1 MQIDAPLI
9 MTKVRPARP
18 GEDPAI
24 ARFLSAHAE
33 TTMFMRAGLARFG
46 LAGSDH
52 PHANTFWVEERAGEI
67 TGVFSRSNA
76 GFVNACGQGAGF
88 WQGFHDMLQGQSV
101 SGVNGAAD
109 IAEAMRIT
117 LGLENAA
124 YDLNRVEPLYRL
136 SLDKMVDPDP
146 TGSNAVKIRP
156 PTKEDTETLTTW
168 FRAYHVEALG
178 AQDDDALTKII
189 TARVDQTIA
198 TGNVRLMIENGVPV
212 AMTAFNAQLPDMVQ
226 IGGVYTPPE
235 SRGQGLARRVVAAHL
250 KEVRAQGVKT
260 AILFA
265 SGEAAC
271 RAYEA
276 IGFERIGEYTLAI
289 LSNPVTIGA
298 RP

>member
-1 MQIDAPLI
+1 MMPTI
-9 MTKVRPARP
+9 RPAQSA
-18 GEDPAI
+18 DAPAI
-24 ARFLSAHAE
+24 ARFLSARAE

-46 LAGSDH
+46 LSGSDH
-52 PHANTFWVEERAGEI
+52 PHANTFWVEETAGKI
-67 TGVFSRSNA
+67 TGVFARSNA
-76 GFVNACGQGAGF
+76 GFVNACGEGSVFWRGFFDAMQG
-88 WQGFHDMLQGQSV
+88 HSI

-109 IAEAMRIT
+109 MAEAMRLT
-117 LGLENAA
+117 LSLEDAA
-124 YDLNRVEPLYRL
+124 YDLHRIEPLYRL
-136 SLDKMVDPDP
+136 ALDNMVEPDP
-146 TGSNAVKIRP
+146 TGSKKIQIRP
-156 PTKEDTETLTTW
+156 PTKEDTHTLTAW
-168 FRAYHVEALG
+168 FRAYHIEALG
-178 AQDDDALTKII
+178 AEDDDALTKII
-189 TARVDQTIA
+189 AARVDQTIA
-198 TGNVRLMIENGVPV
+198 TGNVRLMIQDGAPV

-265 SGEAAC
+265 SGDAAC

>member
-1 MQIDAPLI
+1 MIRA
-9 MTKVRPARP
+9 ARP
-18 GEDPAI
+18 GDEPRI
-24 ARFLSAHAE
+24 AAFLSRRAE

-46 LAGSDH
+46 LSGSDH
-52 PHANTFWVEERAGEI
+52 PHANTFWLEESAGDI
-67 TGVFSRSNA
+67 TGIFSRSNA
-76 GFVNACGQGAGF
+76 GFVNACGQGAAF
-88 WQGFHDMLQGQSV
+88 WQGFHDTLQGQSV
-101 SGVNGAAD
+101 SGINGAAD

-117 LGLENAA
+117 LGLEEAE

-136 SLDKMVDPDP
+136 SLDRLVDPDP
-146 TGSNAVKIRP
+146 TGSNMVKIRP
-156 PTKEDTETLTTW
+156 PTNEDTATLTTW

-178 AQDDDALTKII
+178 AQDDDALSKII

-198 TGNVRLMIENGVPV
+198 TGNVRLMTENGVPV

-265 SGEAAC
+265 SGKAAC
-271 RAYEA
+271 RAYDA
-276 IGFERIGEYTLAI
+276 IGFERIGKYTLAI
-289 LSNPVTIGA
+289 LSTPVTIGA
-298 RP
+298 AP